1 MSSDNNVLNPL
12 WLYCRDSTTE
22 DFVDLDVLID
32 SNIENI
38 NYLAGRIDEFK
49 VPPLIA
55 ILISNKTT
63 TRKYKDVK
71 HLLDRGANVNCLD
84 ESGQNSLGYMLKAYP
99 WANEEQKKIIDLLE
113 SYGAILVRGQST
125 SFYFDLYL
133 EGDDFVS

>member
-1 MSSDNNVLNPL
+1 MMNSDNNVLNSL

-38 NYLAGRIDEFK
+38 NDLAGRIDEFK

-55 ILISNKTT
+55 ILISN
-63 TRKYKDVK
+63 KDVK

-125 SFYFDLYL
+125 PSYFDLYL
-133 EGDDFVS
+133 G